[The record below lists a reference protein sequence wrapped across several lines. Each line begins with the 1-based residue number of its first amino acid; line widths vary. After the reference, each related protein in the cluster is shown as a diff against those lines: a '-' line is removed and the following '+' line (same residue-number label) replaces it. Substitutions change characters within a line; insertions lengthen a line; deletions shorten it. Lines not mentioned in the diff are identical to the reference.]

1 MLIRNN
7 SLHISRFLKTTDAI
21 DSNSDVIRAY
31 TKSIIDSAESEEQ
44 RIRQL
49 FYFIRDEIRYVF
61 RLTDKPEDMKA
72 SVIFQKGQGF
82 CTQKAILFCAIAR
95 SINIPAGIAFFE
107 IIDHFMNNSILKDNR
122 ILYHGIASLYLN
134 SQWIL
139 FDATLDEK
147 LCNLNGRPVTDFSIT
162 KDCLMPQSSH
172 DGRKHVEYVKFRGIC
187 SDIIPGPFIK
197 LMQNTYSNTIFK

>member
-31 TKSIIDSAESEEQ
+31 AKSIKDCTVSEEQ
-44 RIRQL
+44 RIKQL
-49 FYFIRDEIRYVF
+49 FYFIRDKIRYVF
-61 RLTDKPEDMKA
+61 RGTDRPEDMKA
-72 SVIFQKGQGF
+72 SVILQKGQGF

-95 SINIPAGIAFFE
+95 SLNIPAGIAFFE

-134 SQWIL
+134 RQWIL

-147 LCNLNGRPVTDFSIT
+147 LCNLKGRPVTDFSMI
-162 KDCLMPQSSH
+162 KDSLMPQNSH
-172 DGRKHVEYVKFRGIC
+172 DGRKHVEYVKFRGMC
-187 SDIIPGPFIK
+187 SDIIPEPFIK
-197 LMQNTYSNTIFK
+197 LMQNTYSDTIFK